1 LYSCRRR
8 VEWTD
13 KVTRRFCESAS
24 RRATA
29 GQFPGDL
36 TDSFVSSF
44 REPFRDESRR
54 SALFGRSGGA
64 QGGPH
69 GSQRIRRAAASP
81 AAAVIPVAAHVNGA
95 LPTVP
100 RPDCGYAL
108 DDVAGDRGRSVAR
121 SDDEARVTGGLLTAG
136 GRVLSGLLGVA
147 PDPLEA
153 SVRMLGAAAG
163 DVVGALGG
171 GGRVDPLD
179 ERDPEY
185 IRETLP
191 ALRLLSS
198 VYFRADVRGLSNIP
212 AGGPVL
218 LVGNH
223 SGGTM
228 IADTFVFAQAFY
240 DHFGADRR
248 FHQLA
253 HDLVFK
259 VPGARAL
266 VQRYGTIPAS
276 RANMKRALL
285 KDAALL
291 VYPGG
296 DHETYRPSWESSE
309 VGFGGRSGFV
319 ELALEHNV
327 PIVPV
332 VAIGGQETA
341 LFLGRGRRLA
351 SALQL
356 NRLLRL
362 KVLPLAI
369 GPPFGVTVLDLPG
382 RIPLPSKITI
392 RVLPPVDL
400 RESLGPNPDP
410 EEGYQLV
417 TSTMQ
422 QTLSVLANNRRFP
435 VIG

>member
-1 LYSCRRR
+1 MLSTSP
-8 VEWTD
+8 VESPTATD
-13 KVTRRFCESAS
+13 HTVEPGRIPLRGYEPLRPERDG
-24 RRATA
+24 RRA
-29 GQFPGDL
+29 PDHE
-36 TDSFVSSF
+36 
-44 REPFRDESRR
+44 R
-54 SALFGRSGGA
+54 
-64 QGGPH
+64 
-69 GSQRIRRAAASP
+69 P
-81 AAAVIPVAAHVNGA
+81 AAGAIAAG
-95 LPTVP
+95 
-100 RPDCGYAL
+100 
-108 DDVAGDRGRSVAR
+108 S
-121 SDDEARVTGGLLTAG
+121 
-136 GRVLSGLLGVA
+136 RVLGSVLGAA
-147 PDPLEA
+147 PAPLQA
-153 SVRMLGAAAG
+153 WLRMLGTAAG
-163 DVVGALGG
+163 DVAGVLD
-171 GGRVDPLD
+171 GRGSTDPLD

-198 VYFRADVRGLSNIP
+198 LYFRADVRGLDNIP
-212 AGGPVL
+212 AAGPVL

-223 SGGTM
+223 SGGTL

-240 DHFGADRR
+240 DHFGPERR

-259 VPGARAL
+259 VAGARAL

-276 RANMKRALL
+276 PENMKRALDR
-285 KDAALL
+285 DAALL

-296 DHETYRPSWESSE
+296 DDETYRPSWESE
-309 VGFGGRSGFV
+309 VIGFAGRTGFV
-319 ELALEHNV
+319 ELALEHNI

-369 GPPFGVTVLDLPG
+369 GPPFGLTVLDLPG

-392 RVLPPVDL
+392 RVLDPIDL
-400 RESLGPNPDP
+400 RDRLGPDPDP
-410 EEGYQLV
+410 AQAYRLV

-422 QTLSVLANNRRFP
+422 RSLTALGRKRRFP

>member
-1 LYSCRRR
+1 MVVKAR
-8 VEWTD
+8 VEPLG
-13 KVTRRFCESAS
+13 SA
-24 RRATA
+24 ADGVVPVVADMNVEALA
-29 GQFPGDL
+29 GSDVDQ
-36 TDSFVSSF
+36 
-44 REPFRDESRR
+44 
-54 SALFGRSGGA
+54 AL
-64 QGGPH
+64 H
-69 GSQRIRRAAASP
+69 E
-81 AAAVIPVAAHVNGA
+81 
-95 LPTVP
+95 L
-100 RPDCGYAL
+100 
-108 DDVAGDRGRSVAR
+108 AGDPKGTVAPSVEDSRPRG
-121 SDDEARVTGGLLTAG
+121 TLLTVG
-136 GRVLSGLLGVA
+136 GRVLGSLLGAA

-153 SVRMLGAAAG
+153 ALRMLGAAAA
-163 DVVGALGG
+163 DVVGAVDGG
-171 GGRVDPLD
+171 EQVDPLD
-179 ERDPEY
+179 ERDPAY

-191 ALRLLSS
+191 ALRLLSR
-198 VYFRADVRGLSNIP
+198 VYFRADVRGLDNIP
-212 AGGPVL
+212 VVGPVL

-240 DHFGADRR
+240 DHFGPDRR

-259 VPGARAL
+259 APGARAL
-266 VQRYGTIPAS
+266 VQQYGTIPAS
-276 RANMKRALL
+276 PENMRRALL
-285 KDAALL
+285 RDAALL

-309 VGFGGRSGFV
+309 VGFGGRTGFI

-341 LFLGRGRRLA
+341 LFLGRGRRVA

-356 NRLLRL
+356 NRLLGL
-362 KVLPLAI
+362 KVLPLVV
-369 GPPFGVTVLDLPG
+369 GPPFGVTVLDLPA

-392 RVLPPVDL
+392 RVLPSIDL

-410 EEGYQLV
+410 EEGYRLV
-417 TSTMQ
+417 TRTMQ
-422 QTLSVLANNRRFP
+422 QTLTGLSKNRRFP